1 MKVTDHIKQ
10 AKGKTLFSF
19 EIVPPQKGQNIQE
32 LYDNINP
39 LMEFKPPFI
48 DVTTSRE
55 EHLYISKE
63 KWTFGAKNYADAAGN
78 GWHLRVFKIQIQCG
92 CDSARVVWRIYEGRN
107 GIFVGGLSL
116 FGPGQCDGFAW

>member
-1 MKVTDHIKQ
+1 VKPETTNKNKMKVTDHIKQ

-55 EHLYISKE
+55 EFVYIPKGKGLLE
-63 KWTFGAKNYADAAGN
+63 Q
-78 GWHLRVFKIQIQCG
+78 KIT
-92 CDSARVVWRIYEGRN
+92 RMR
-107 GIFVGGLSL
+107 
-116 FGPGQCDGFAW
+116 P

>member
-1 MKVTDHIKQ
+1 MKVTEHIKK

-19 EIVPPQKGQNIQE
+19 EIIPPQKGQNIQK

-55 EHLYISKE
+55 EHVYIK
-63 KWTFGAKNYADAAGN
+63 KA
-78 GWHLRVFKIQIQCG
+78 
-92 CDSARVVWRIYEGRN
+92 
-107 GIFVGGLSL
+107 GGLLEKKVTNRTVFVIEASSYQLEYSKL
-116 FGPGQCDGFAW
+116 FSSNISIILNIFIIY